1 MQLNPQP
8 PENKMTLPQD
18 EPKPPEEIFTAIAKE
33 VLAKG
38 GNRNHFDA
46 AVRTLLR
53 ALQDAGQPKKIL
65 PELRRISR
73 AAYHAEVKK
82 NLGPPV
88 V

>member
-1 MQLNPQP
+1 
-8 PENKMTLPQD
+8 MTLPQ
-18 EPKPPEEIFTAIAKE
+18 EELKSPEEIFTAIAKE

-46 AVRTLLR
+46 AVRTHLR
-53 ALQDAGQPKKIL
+53 ELQGDDQSKKSL
-65 PELRRISR
+65 SKLRRISR

-82 NLGPPV
+82 NLGLPV